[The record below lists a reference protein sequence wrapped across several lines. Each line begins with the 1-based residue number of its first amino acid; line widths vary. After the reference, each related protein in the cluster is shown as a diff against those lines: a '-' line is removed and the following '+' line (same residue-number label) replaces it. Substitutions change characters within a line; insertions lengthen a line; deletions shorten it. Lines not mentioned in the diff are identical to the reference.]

1 MKKML
6 LTVAGFD
13 PSGGAGLILDLQVF
27 RSLGF
32 QGTAVITSLT
42 SQNIQ
47 KVFDFK
53 PLSASFVLS
62 QYKILKKDFSWEGMK
77 IGLLGSKFLFPAIR
91 EILEDQAGRPRVID
105 PVFRSSSG
113 TWFLEPSL
121 IPSFLKTISGRAT
134 IITPNLPEASLMTG
148 LKIKSLEDMER
159 AARIIYEKTGVP
171 SLIKGGHRPGRIFDF
186 LYTGKKGRFF
196 ESQRLPIRVHGTGC
210 LLSAALVA
218 YLVRYKDLEK
228 ACALAL
234 RFTRRAIK
242 KAFIPRKG
250 RAIFSLI
257 K

>member
-1 MKKML
+1 ML

-47 KVFDFK
+47 KVFEFK
-53 PLSASFVLS
+53 PLPASFVLS
-62 QYKILKKDFSWEGMK
+62 QYEVLKKDFRWEGMK
-77 IGLLGSKFLFPAIR
+77 IGLIGSQSLLPVIK

-113 TWFLEPSL
+113 TWFLEPAI
-121 IPSFLKTISGRAT
+121 IPSFLKTISSRAT
-134 IITPNLPEASLMTG
+134 IITPNVPEASLITG
-148 LKIKSLEDMER
+148 LKIRSLQDMER
-159 AARIIYEKTGVP
+159 ATRIIYEITGIP
-171 SLIKGGHRPGRIFDF
+171 CLLKGGHRPGPIFDF
-186 LYTGKKGRFF
+186 FYSGKTSRVF
-196 ESQRLPIRVHGTGC
+196 ESQRLPVEVHGTGC

-218 YLVRYKDLEK
+218 FLVRYKDLEK
-228 ACALAL
+228 ACQVSL
-234 RFTRRAIK
+234 RFTRQAIK
-242 KAFIPRKG
+242 KAFIPRRG
-250 RAIFSLI
+250 RAIFSWV